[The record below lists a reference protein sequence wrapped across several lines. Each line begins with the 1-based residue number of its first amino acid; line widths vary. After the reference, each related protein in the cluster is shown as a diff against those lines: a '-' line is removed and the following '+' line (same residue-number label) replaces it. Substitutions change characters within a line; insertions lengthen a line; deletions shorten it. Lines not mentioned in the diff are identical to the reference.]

1 MTETPQRPEILHPR
15 AVRMGLERVIEH
27 QRVALQETATLAQLY
42 DAHLRPDHP
51 LEVPLN
57 PRLFGRPRYSWISQ
71 SLCGRCM
78 MISLPQAPW

>member
-42 DAHLRPDHP
+42 DAHLRPEHP
-51 LEVPLN
+51 LEAPLK
-57 PRLFGRPRYSWISQ
+57 PRQLQGFLARETKAAQEHWVQQFLQ
-71 SLCGRCM
+71 STSRG
-78 MISLPQAPW
+78 